1 MHSNKFKIYNNNIVN
16 KTYLTFAFKVKY
28 LEFCLCMFLHM
39 LCTKTCVYITESII
53 YLYYT
58 INSHIK
64 ITQSALILK
73 TIYSLIIGSKIRH
86 FTM

>member
-1 MHSNKFKIYNNNIVN
+1 MQSNKFKIYNNNIVN

-28 LEFCLCMFLHM
+28 LEFCTHALYKNMC
-39 LCTKTCVYITESII
+39 ITESII
-53 YLYYT
+53 YYT

-64 ITQSALILK
+64 ITQSALFLK
-73 TIYSLIIGSKIRH
+73 TIYALIIGSKIRH

>member
-1 MHSNKFKIYNNNIVN
+1 MHSNKLKIYNNNIVN